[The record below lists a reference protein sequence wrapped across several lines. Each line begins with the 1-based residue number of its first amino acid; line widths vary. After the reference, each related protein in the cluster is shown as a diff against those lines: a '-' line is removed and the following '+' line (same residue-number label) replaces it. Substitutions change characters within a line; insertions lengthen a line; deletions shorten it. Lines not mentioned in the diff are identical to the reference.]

1 MNNNDPMSA
10 DDFRRLAD
18 FLPESVLH
26 MAVVIGWEE
35 TTSLINK
42 FGGVQIS
49 IGRGIRSNNEAWS
62 DVLADALSPEALRAF
77 MQTFGGDSAF
87 IVPRC
92 DRARREHRNRR
103 FVYEVNNAIRRGL
116 STRKALASLCPLQG
130 SSTRERRCATITP
143 QPTQTHPG
151 RIKTHTGRF
160 KRV

>member
-116 STRKALASLCPLQG
+116 STRKALASLCPRFGMGNTLAWRVLKEY
-130 SSTRERRCATITP
+130 REVPRVSDAAP
-143 QPTQTHPG
+143 Q
-151 RIKTHTGRF
+151 
-160 KRV
+160 